1 MLWTTEQGC
10 ALRRRKKN
18 QAIGCDA
25 QTGWHIHGFFFFFLI
40 LFQVISYLVLIYDLI
55 LTNYKVLY
63 PLKIFFLILQVKHG
77 IE

>member
-25 QTGWHIHGFFFFFLI
+25 QTGRHIHGFFFLKKFFSK
-40 LFQVISYLVLIYDLI
+40 LFPI
-55 LTNYKVLY
+55 
-63 PLKIFFLILQVKHG
+63 
-77 IE
+77 